1 MHVFE
6 EYISKIGNPELK
18 QRTQAIL
25 QWVEDTFPQL
35 EPRIAWNQ
43 PMFTDH
49 GTFIIGF
56 SVAKHHI
63 SVAPEAKGIDQF
75 SADIVQAGYDH
86 GKNLFRMKESL
97 PVDYP
102 LLKKSSH
109 LISKTK
115 RIVQRFGENKQ
126 YPDLSFT
133 DRGIL
138 LQQYYFVLFPTN
150 FCSTHS

>member
-102 LLKKSSH
+102 LLKK
-109 LISKTK
+109 IIEFNIEDKA
-115 RIVQRFGENKQ
+115 
-126 YPDLSFT
+126 D
-133 DRGIL
+133 
-138 LQQYYFVLFPTN
+138 
-150 FCSTHS
+150 CSTFWRK